1 MNTIVMSVLT
11 GIVVVLY
18 IGRMLG
24 DRYYRKK
31 LEICVEQGD
40 PDTFEALAKSR
51 ALHMMVSPYTL
62 QDMRRGVVLKAFHN
76 SVQNREQETAR
87 ELLVEIRKFDN
98 PEIVEE
104 CNMLFDIYILK
115 KSSYIDK
122 MLKEMEELPVA
133 RQALNEYLI
142 SLQYQ
147 NRGDAAKAEF
157 HEARSAELVQKTLDA
172 QNTHNL

>member
-11 GIVVVLY
+11 GIVIILY
-18 IGRMLG
+18 IVRMIG
-24 DRYYRKK
+24 GRYYRRK
-31 LEICVEQGD
+31 LEACVEQGNLEA
-40 PDTFEALAKSR
+40 FEALAKR
-51 ALHMMVSPYTL
+51 KDLHMMVSPYML
-62 QDMRRGVVLKAFHN
+62 QDMRRGVVLKAFHR
-76 SVQNREQETAR
+76 SVQNREQEMAR

-104 CNMLFDIYILK
+104 CNMLFDIYIMK

-122 MLKEMEELPVA
+122 MLEEMAALPVA

-147 NRGDAAKAEF
+147 NRGDDAKAEF

-172 QNTHNL
+172 QK